1 MVKDSRWRGNGEKRK
16 PWELRPCCPA
26 FSAARCTQVF
36 LGADILEGI
45 RFTVLIKITLVTAI
59 DSSLDINK
67 VKAFIEKFITT
78 FAVKLPLT

>member
-1 MVKDSRWRGNGEKRK
+1 
-16 PWELRPCCPA
+16 
-26 FSAARCTQVF
+26 